1 MKQILAYHV
10 DASLVG
16 ARPGQGPVVQHLS
29 DFDLFDGLTVKL
41 DAKAGGQASIMAARP
56 LVGRPFFRITHHSG
70 DTARWMAL
78 SCALDL
84 SDLVRADRLVVS
96 LFAAA
101 PETVSVFALLRL
113 YSADG
118 SWSDT
123 SSAQI
128 ELRRQPRTHVCPIS
142 LDDLPPGALSRA
154 NRACLMI
161 LVESRDVAIDLSGLE
176 VVAVP
181 SDPVTPSEA
190 ILDHLRSAPDV
201 HRVALQVVPPKPLST
216 HHISLGGTFF
226 VDSDPKSAAAVLT
239 AGPAG
244 ALTVAFPESLES
256 SWQSIEF
263 RFGGIADSSG
273 LTALFRID
281 AQAEYDRQPQATVV
295 VRRYL
300 PDGTWSDSGP
310 AATLA
315 LTAQRETGTALVYL
329 YAMLGDARPT
339 HDFGVMLFLPR
350 GCTALSLFDAEVFV
364 YDRLGVA

>member
-1 MKQILAYHV
+1 MTPIVAYHV

-16 ARPGQGPVVQHLS
+16 VRPGQGPVVQHLS
-29 DFDLFDGLTVKL
+29 DFDLFDGLRVNL
-41 DAKAGGQASIMAARP
+41 DAKAGGQASVMAACP
-56 LVGRPFFRITHHSG
+56 PVGRPFFRITHHSG

-78 SCALDL
+78 SCALHL
-84 SDLVRADRLVVS
+84 SDLARADRLVVS
-96 LFAAA
+96 LFASS
-101 PETVSVFALLRL
+101 PETVTLFALLRL

-128 ELRRQPRTHVCPIS
+128 ELRRQARTHVCPIS
-142 LDDLPPGALSRA
+142 LDDLPPDALARA

-161 LVESRDVAIDLSGLE
+161 LVESRDVAIDLSGIE

-181 SDPVTPSEA
+181 SDPVSPA
-190 ILDHLRSAPDV
+190 DAMLDHLRSAPDV
-201 HRVALQVVPPKPLST
+201 YRVAQQVGPPKPLT
-216 HHISLGGTFF
+216 PHHISLGGSVF
-226 VDSDPKSAAAVLT
+226 VDSDPKSAAPVLT
-239 AGPAG
+239 DGSG
-244 ALTVAFPESLES
+244 DALTITFAGSCDS
-256 SWQSIEF
+256 GWQSIEF
-263 RFGGIADSSG
+263 RFAGVADSSG

-281 AQAEYDRQPQATVV
+281 AQAEYDRETHATVV

-315 LTAQRETGTALVYL
+315 LTAQRQTGYALVDL
-329 YAMLGDARPT
+329 YAMLGDARAT

-350 GCTALSLFDAEVFV
+350 GCTALSLFDAEAFV
-364 YDRLGVA
+364 YDRLCAA